1 MSLTR
6 VVDGLAAA
14 LSYLGAACL
23 AAMMIV
29 TCLDVIGRAVE
40 RPFWGLVETVS
51 ILATLMLALSLP
63 TTQRERG
70 HVALDM
76 AMRKLGARASA
87 GVDAGCHLLSL
98 AFFALVA
105 WQCWLYAGQ
114 MAESGE
120 LTMSLG
126 LPVHLI
132 LRLIALAFAVLALSL
147 TADTAEALRRA
158 VRP

>member
-14 LSYLGAACL
+14 LRYLGAACL
-23 AAMMIV
+23 AAMMVV
-29 TCLDVIGRAVE
+29 TCLDVIGRAADQ
-40 RPFWGLVETVS
+40 PFWGLVETVS

-63 TTQRERG
+63 TTQRDRG

-76 AMRKLGARASA
+76 AMRRLGARASA
-87 GVDAGCHLLSL
+87 GVDAACHLLSL
-98 AFFALVA
+98 AFFTLVA

-114 MAESGE
+114 MAQSGE

-126 LPVHLI
+126 LPVHFI
-132 LRLIALAFAVLALSL
+132 LRLIALAFAVLALALAADFSESL
-147 TADTAEALRRA
+147 KRA